1 MPIAKHSVIGLTIA
15 LLVAVLVVVDLV
27 VSPDAFNYNE
37 AMTNSTMPVEAQIP
51 RSWRPMTL
59 P

>member
-15 LLVAVLVVVDLV
+15 LLVAVLVVVDLA
-27 VSPDAFNYNE
+27 VSLDTFNDNKV
-37 AMTNSTMPVEAQIP
+37 MTNSTMPVEAQIP